1 MIVAIP
7 LLIPVSQHSRF
18 AHFIARVGRL
28 QSRIGSR
35 MRMLFDSRVA
45 RRSSPKPNALAPTFR
60 FRSWALTGCVGLGSF
75 CIRDLRRET
84 TSSFLGGT
92 SSTGAQEAIDSAQ
105 QPRSERRAGERRG
118 RLMARGR
125 CRFASQSARAVAPRR
140 STPKSGKRRR
150 GWRKARK
157 APNPYAVD
165 FVGLR
170 YLNPRRSPRL
180 AIFSRTLSARDCCS
194 SELAQRPSRRRNKAP
209 SQSRHVSNA
218 QGRGASGLMID
229 VEMGIARPTRFQL

>member
-1 MIVAIP
+1 MRGARIV
-7 LLIPVSQHSRF
+7 R
-18 AHFIARVGRL
+18 
-28 QSRIGSR
+28 
-35 MRMLFDSRVA
+35 
-45 RRSSPKPNALAPTFR
+45 
-60 FRSWALTGCVGLGSF
+60 
-75 CIRDLRRET
+75 IRDLRRET

-157 APNPYAVD
+157 APNPRGD
-165 FVGLR
+165 LQIT
-170 YLNPRRSPRL
+170 LSDPRRSPRL

-194 SELAQRPSRRRNKAP
+194 SELAQRPSRRRNEAP
-209 SQSRHVSNA
+209 CSRRV
-218 QGRGASGLMID
+218 QTRKGRGASGLMID
-229 VEMGIARPTRFQL
+229 VEIGIARPTRSALRNASRALESATVKQPTRKCGCFHKVWPQRAILESGPTR